1 MMNEHIPSE
10 VILHADAALID
21 QIFASVKIVAVV
33 GFSADP
39 QRPSHYVAAYLQG
52 RGYRVV
58 PVNPGLA
65 GQTHLGETVY
75 ADLASIPFAVDMVDV
90 FRNSQAAGQLTD
102 EAIAKGAKVVWM
114 QQGVVNEEAAERA
127 RAAGL
132 AVVMDRCA
140 KTELGR
146 R

>member
-1 MMNEHIPSE
+1 M
-10 VILHADAALID
+10 HADNALID
-21 QIFASVKIVAVV
+21 HILATVKTIAVV
-33 GFSADP
+33 GFSNNPA
-39 QRPSHYVAAYLQG
+39 RPSHYVAAYLQD

-65 GQTHLGETVY
+65 GQTFLGETVH
-75 ADLASIPFAVDMVDV
+75 ADLASIPFAVDMVDI
-90 FRNSQAAGQLTD
+90 FRNSEAAGPITD

-114 QQGVVNEEAAERA
+114 QLDVINEDAAERA

-132 AVVMDRCA
+132 SVVMDRCP

-146 R
+146 RR